1 MNYIVNWALS
11 GFRDAEHKAGDI
23 IEAVEHEV
31 EQIADLVKAGVLTL
45 INGAKSAAGSIDLM
59 AASPDELV
67 AYAKSKFD
75 FDLDPSL
82 SKDAMLAEIASL
94 QAGTGDEDNGSG
106 SETDMAD
113 MTKAQLVEFAKA
125 NFNFDLKMTLSK
137 DAMLAEIASLA
148 KA

>member
-23 IEAVEHEV
+23 IEAVEHEA

-45 INGAKSAAGSIDLM
+45 INGANRVPFDPLP
-59 AASPDELV
+59 ASPDELV

-94 QAGTGDEDNGSG
+94 QAGTGDEDTGSG
-106 SETDMAD
+106 SETAVAD
-113 MTKAQLVEFAKA
+113 MTKAQLVEFAKST
-125 NFNFDLKMTLSK
+125 FGFVLKPALSK
-137 DAMLAEIASLA
+137 DAMLAEIASLQA
-148 KA
+148 KG